1 MKMFATLVL
10 TLVLALVAAAP
21 VAADQPTTSSGQTVG
36 SNDPVVDCRAVGYD
50 FWIWDSWKSTA
61 KIETVFYDKAGN
73 VERAHIVWKG
83 TDRLYRPGDL
93 LGRELTG
100 DSDVVQ
106 KTEPVSP
113 GSTLWK
119 SMFNGPAFDIQ
130 VPGGPKLV
138 FVSNHLIVVLDAYP
152 YGAWLEL
159 SKQTGVSRWDIPK
172 LCAYF
177 AG

>member
-1 MKMFATLVL
+1 MKMLATLVL
-10 TLVLALVAAAP
+10 MLVLALMATAPAAADP
-21 VAADQPTTSSGQTVG
+21 PITSSGRTVQG
-36 SNDPVVDCRAVGYD
+36 NDPMVTCDG
-50 FWIWDSWKSTA
+50 FEIWDSWKSTA
-61 KIETVFYDKAGN
+61 KMETVFYDKAGN

-83 TDRLYRPGDL
+83 IDRLYRPGDP

-113 GSTLWK
+113 GSALWK
-119 SMFNGPAFDIQ
+119 SVFNGPAFDIQ

-159 SKQTGVSRWDIPK
+159 SKQTGVSRWDIPG

-177 AG
+177 TG